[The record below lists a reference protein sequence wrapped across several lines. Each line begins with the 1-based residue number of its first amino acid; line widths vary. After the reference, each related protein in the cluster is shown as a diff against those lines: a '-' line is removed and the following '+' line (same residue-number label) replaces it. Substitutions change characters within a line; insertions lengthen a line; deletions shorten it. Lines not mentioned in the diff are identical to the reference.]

1 MTEIFSRI
9 KLNTR
14 EIVATVVFVVT
25 SVIAQMV
32 IPSMLSKMID
42 DGVSGKN
49 AKLVITIGISMF
61 VLSVIA
67 CALNIVA
74 TRLAAAIT
82 TKFSAD
88 VRKELFYKI
97 QGFSAAEIDKFGT
110 ASLIT
115 RNTTDVTMIQNFIS
129 QLLSLG
135 LLAPI
140 MAVVGVTMSIVFAG
154 KIAVVLAVAVPVLLI
169 VVTIIIVTASRYSIK
184 LRKKIDDINRLFLE
198 ALEGVRVIRAF
209 NKQAHEI
216 NRFDVTNTATAKISQ
231 KSIATSGWMLPSV
244 SLIFGITSI
253 GAMVM
258 GSTLVVKGEMDVGAL
273 VAATQ
278 YITTILLAIILLSSV
293 VSLFPDT
300 YACMK
305 RIGEVLKTEV
315 SIKDSTKEMP
325 PKTCHGTVEFKNVT
339 FAYPG
344 ADAPVIKG
352 ISFVSRPGETTAI
365 IGRTGCGKSSIVK
378 MIPRLYDTLFGEVLV
393 DGVNVRDYKL

>member
-14 EIVATVVFVVT
+14 QIVATVVFVVI

-42 DGVSGKN
+42 DGVSGQN
-49 AKLVITIGISMF
+49 AKLVITIGISML
-61 VLSVIA
+61 VLSVLA

-88 VRKELFYKI
+88 IRKELFYKI
-97 QGFSAAEIDKFGT
+97 QAFSAAEIDKFGT

-169 VVTIIIVTASRYSIK
+169 VVTIIIVDATKAKYQLRGKCIK
-184 LRKKIDDINRLFLE
+184 KEPIVLPRK
-198 ALEGVRVIRAF
+198 
-209 NKQAHEI
+209 
-216 NRFDVTNTATAKISQ
+216 
-231 KSIATSGWMLPSV
+231 
-244 SLIFGITSI
+244 LII
-253 GAMVM
+253 
-258 GSTLVVKGEMDVGAL
+258 
-273 VAATQ
+273 
-278 YITTILLAIILLSSV
+278 
-293 VSLFPDT
+293 
-300 YACMK
+300 
-305 RIGEVLKTEV
+305 
-315 SIKDSTKEMP
+315 
-325 PKTCHGTVEFKNVT
+325 CH
-339 FAYPG
+339 
-344 ADAPVIKG
+344 
-352 ISFVSRPGETTAI
+352 
-365 IGRTGCGKSSIVK
+365 
-378 MIPRLYDTLFGEVLV
+378 
-393 DGVNVRDYKL
+393 